1 MNRLIAV
8 QSRDDILPKYRDTPI
23 GLLLEYHNLNLSP
36 DVYIKA
42 QLLIGMC
49 MDHRKRLQTPDN
61 FAYIIRTGGANL
73 RYSEFKVSYAIAI
86 GGVKSIALI
95 GHNHCGM
102 VNVFSKKEQFIEGLV
117 ENAGWDR
124 ETAEDHFMHFAPMY
138 EIGNEIDFV
147 LSEARRLRLRYPGT
161 LVAPLHYRV
170 EDNLLYMVKENE
182 KGQ

>member
-1 MNRLIAV
+1 
-8 QSRDDILPKYRDTPI
+8 
-23 GLLLEYHNLNLSP
+23 
-36 DVYIKA
+36 
-42 QLLIGMC
+42 
-49 MDHRKRLQTPDN
+49 
-61 FAYIIRTGGANL
+61 
-73 RYSEFKVSYAIAI
+73 
-86 GGVKSIALI
+86 
-95 GHNHCGM
+95 M

-147 LSEARRLRLRYPGT
+147 LSEAGRLRLRYPGT